1 MSSSELEIT
10 KHEVAIYEKEFRE
23 ALEAQEDFT
32 SRISR
37 AMQGTTQ
44 PQPFEIA
51 VVHFS
56 EKLLLSDRISEL
68 ATKLV
73 AAYRTYATLLEGYA
87 RKRDD

>member
-1 MSSSELEIT
+1 MSSSELEIAR
-10 KHEVAIYEKEFRE
+10 HEVNIYEKEFRE
-23 ALEAQEDFT
+23 AVEAQDDFAL
-32 SRISR
+32 RISR

-56 EKLLLSDRISEL
+56 EKLLLSDRILEL

-73 AAYRTYATLLEGYA
+73 SAYRTYTKLLEGA
-87 RKRDD
+87 SRS